1 MRCVI
6 GLFIALLPPSGAF
19 APHNVTACDGH
30 AYHPGPATARGRLLT
45 DPNQG
50 CQPWSRD
57 WETTSTFIS
66 QAALEAGRQS
76 VKLMYA
82 AYLFEYS
89 EKATVGIHAEAAQ
102 AKQTLIENGAVAYR
116 EVDEGE
122 GPQGFFGPWYDDGS
136 LTGTPQ
142 KIYVL
147 GFAGSNDK
155 KDWSYANAGSWCA
168 KGIDL
173 GRRGRM
179 FGAAAGFVDF
189 YVEVM
194 DGKGGK
200 PGLRQAIDAVAD
212 SFANTPVVVVGH
224 SMGGALGALGAT
236 EMALRYNAAVL
247 LRTAGAPRVFQKWGE
262 KYGNSAR
269 DVQQGWNDDG
279 SWSGPPGS
287 HPEVFLWTGPD
298 QHSSDRYSDHPR
310 DYGLRV
316 PPNGYVRTQRWV
328 NYNDNVPSV
337 PPCNTGWF
345 HVGDGGYLLLDPV
358 GWLSLYGW
366 AQHQDYTP
374 YAGGLPYA
382 NHPLGKYWD
391 RLSTAKR
398 NCATY
403 NRC

>member
-1 MRCVI
+1 MRFVI

-173 GRRGRM
+173 GRPGRM

-189 YVEVM
+189 YEEVM

-236 EMALRYNAAVL
+236 MQQCCFAQQALPASSRSGARNTATRPGMCSRDGMTTAAGVVRQAVT
-247 LRTAGAPRVFQKWGE
+247 LRSFFG
-262 KYGNSAR
+262 
-269 DVQQGWNDDG
+269 QG
-279 SWSGPPGS
+279 P
-287 HPEVFLWTGPD
+287 T
-298 QHSSDRYSDHPR
+298 
-310 DYGLRV
+310 
-316 PPNGYVRTQRWV
+316 
-328 NYNDNVPSV
+328 
-337 PPCNTGWF
+337 
-345 HVGDGGYLLLDPV
+345 
-358 GWLSLYGW
+358 
-366 AQHQDYTP
+366 
-374 YAGGLPYA
+374 
-382 NHPLGKYWD
+382 
-391 RLSTAKR
+391 STAALDTR
-398 NCATY
+398 ITPATMDCVCLPMVTSAPSAGSTTMTTCHLCRHATLGGSTSATAATSCSIPSAGCPSTDGPNTKTTPLTPAAY
-403 NRC
+403 RMRTTHSASTGTD